1 MLLRMVAYRRW
12 WENRDRWSSCVEKGV
27 VMDLIVIVIWAGD
40 NATKAGVFCSV
51 FWNVKFQVL
60 DLEASLSQGL
70 RDVKEGEEE
79 QLEVG
84 SHRKDYNPCQFLY
97 SLSTAKALLRF
108 DSDSQVHPAS
118 E

>member
-1 MLLRMVAYRRW
+1 MK
-12 WENRDRWSSCVEKGV
+12 KGV
-27 VMDLIVIVIWAGD
+27 VMGLIVAVIGAED
-40 NATKAGVFCSV
+40 NVTKAGVFCSML
-51 FWNVKFQVL
+51 WNIKSWIL
-60 DLEASLSQGL
+60 DLEGSLDKGL
-70 RDVKEGEEE
+70 KDVGEDEEE
-79 QLEVG
+79 RLEVG